1 MTDPVIVIVG
11 PTAVG
16 KTELSLDVAQKLDAE
31 IINADSM
38 QLYRKMDI
46 GTAKI
51 PVTDRRGI
59 PHHMLDVLDVTEA
72 ANVADYQRTGR
83 EVIQAIQARGKRVV
97 VVGGSGLFIQGLLE
111 DMQFPVSDPDV
122 RERLSHE
129 AESLG
134 TPAMYARLQALDPQA
149 AANVL
154 PTNLRRVLRALEV
167 IELTGQAPATT
178 LQQLD
183 EVVPSVRIGLRRD
196 RVQLDQRI
204 HERVELMWQQG
215 LVEEVRA
222 LEALGLRD
230 GLTASKALGYAQVL
244 SFLAGEISEEMA
256 KEKTMSATRRYVRR
270 QDSWFNRDAR
280 INWLPADN
288 RSLASEVTSIIES
301 AS

>member
-167 IELTGQAPATT
+167 IELTGRAPATT

-244 SFLAGEISEEMA
+244 SFLAGEIAEELA
-256 KEKTMSATRRYVRR
+256 KEQTMSATRRYVRR
-270 QDSWFNRDAR
+270 QDSWFTRDAR
-280 INWLPADN
+280 INWLPADCS
-288 RSLASEVTSIIES
+288 SLTSETTSIIES